1 VQQAKSKKAK
11 KLGYNKY
18 TDCTSFQ
25 QKIETLIPR
34 PTSMRALRRNAMEKN
49 SGARRGRQAKASL
62 VFEEKRAIV
71 VEERRACVYIGRGR
85 SKREQISQRSRVGEL
100 TRKIVVHTRLQRGRR
115 TLPIK

>member
-1 VQQAKSKKAK
+1 VQQPKEKKEK
-11 KLGYNKY
+11 MLGYNNY

-34 PTSMRALRRNAMEKN
+34 PTSMRASRRNVMEKN
-49 SGARRGRQAKASL
+49 SCARGRRQAKASL
-62 VFEEKRAIV
+62 VVFEE
-71 VEERRACVYIGRGR
+71 EERRACVYIRRGR

-100 TRKIVVHTRLQRGRR
+100 TRKIVAHTPLPRGRR